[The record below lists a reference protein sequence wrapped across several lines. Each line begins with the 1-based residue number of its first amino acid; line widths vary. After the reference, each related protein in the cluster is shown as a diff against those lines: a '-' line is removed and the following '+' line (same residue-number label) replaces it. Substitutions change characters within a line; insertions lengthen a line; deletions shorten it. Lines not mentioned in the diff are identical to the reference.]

1 MSGFPGARYHSGYKH
16 TVVQGGQGYGPPSG
30 PPPQQGFGPSPGPPP
45 GQYGGGNQWGP
56 PPGPPPGQFGGG
68 GYGGG
73 GGGGFSE
80 PSYGGQ
86 QGGYGGPPQGG
97 YGGGGGGYDS
107 RSSGGGYNAGYQSP
121 PGQGYDQQMPHPHH
135 NQQQYNAP
143 PQYGGQGQYPQ
154 QYSAPPGPPPMHYG
168 QPQQHYQGPSQYQGG
183 QFEMHY
189 APPSNM
195 SGYYSDLSGK
205 RKALCIGIN
214 YTGTSSQLNG
224 CHNDAKNI
232 SKFLVERYNYREE
245 DIVMLMD
252 TPGASG
258 MSVPTKANILRAM
271 QWLVRDAKPNDAL
284 FFHYSGHGGQTADKD
299 GDEADGYDETIYPLD
314 HKQAG
319 VIVDDEMHAI
329 MVGPL
334 PQGCRLTA
342 IFDCCHSGSALD
354 LPYIYS
360 TKGKLKEPNML
371 ADAGSGALGA
381 ATSYL
386 RGDLGGVFKSL
397 TGVGKRIMN
406 GDKATE
412 YAKATR
418 SSNADVISWSGCKDT
433 QTSADASIGGQ
444 STGAMSWES
453 LAFCSACRLELTLS
467 VFSPPPFVS
476 QAFITALTKYPQQS
490 YLQLLNTIRDE
501 LEGKYQQLP
510 QISCSHE
517 LDMNLMAVF

>member
-1 MSGFPGARYHSGYKH
+1 MSYPGARHHQGQRH
-16 TVVQGGQGYGPPSG
+16 TVMQQGQGYGPPPG
-30 PPPQQGFGPSPGPPP
+30 PPPQQWGPPQGPPP
-45 GQYGGGNQWGP
+45 GQYGGGGGYGGGYGGGGGGGGYGAPSGP
-56 PPGPPPGQFGGG
+56 PPQPSYGSYPGGGGGGYQSGGG

-73 GGGGFSE
+73 GGGG
-80 PSYGGQ
+80 
-86 QGGYGGPPQGG
+86 
-97 YGGGGGGYDS
+97 GYDS
-107 RSSGGGYNAGYQSP
+107 RGSGGGYNPGYQSNS
-121 PGQGYDQQMPHPHH
+121 GGDYGQQMPHPHH

-143 PQYGGQGQYPQ
+143 PQFGGQGGYPQ

-168 QPQQHYQGPSQYQGG
+168 QQEHQYQGPSQYQGG
-183 QFEMHY
+183 QFEMHN
-189 APPSNM
+189 APPSHM
-195 SGYYSDLSGK
+195 AQYYSNLSGK
-205 RKALCIGIN
+205 RKALAIGIN

-224 CHNDAKNI
+224 CHNDVKNI
-232 SKFLVERYNYREE
+232 TKFLVERYNYREE
-245 DIVMLMD
+245 DIVTLMD

-258 MSVPTKANILRAM
+258 MSLPTKANILRAM
-271 QWLVRDAKPNDAL
+271 QWLVQGAQPNDAL

-329 MVGPL
+329 MVASL

-360 TKGKLKEPNML
+360 TQGKLKEPNML
-371 ADAGSGALGA
+371 ADAGQGALGA

-386 RGDLGGVFKSL
+386 RGDLGGALKSL
-397 TGVGKRIMN
+397 GGLGKRIMN

-433 QTSADASIGGQ
+433 QTSADTSMQGQ
-444 STGAMSWES
+444 NTGAMSW
-453 LAFCSACRLELTLS
+453 
-467 VFSPPPFVS
+467 
-476 QAFITALTKYPQQS
+476 AFITALTKYPQQT

-501 LEGKYQQLP
+501 LEGKFQQKP
-510 QISCSHE
+510 QLSSSHE
-517 LDMNLMAVF
+517 LDVNLLALF